1 LKPALFG
8 LLFVRL
14 ADGMLIALGVIGFLD
29 SFAHFAVQGRVHAR
43 ARLPDA
49 PLSCDRTVSLCP
61 KSDICSGGD
70 HDLGQALILGNV
82 PLLEYGG
89 LVCCCSMRSRWFM
102 KNRR

>member
-1 LKPALFG
+1 
-8 LLFVRL
+8 
-14 ADGMLIALGVIGFLD
+14 MLIALGVIGFLD
-29 SFAHFAVQGRVHAR
+29 SFAHFAVQSVGT
-43 ARLPDA
+43 PA
-49 PLSCDRTVSLCP
+49 PVFPTRHLVVTGLYRYVR